1 MAKRKGEHRSDKEQ
15 YAAYKTQGRYLK
27 NKKAKLERH
36 IKNNPDDVQ
45 AQEALKNIKSDT
57 IRKTP
62 NTYKWRSS
70 QMWYAQK
77 IASLGYNGNVAL
89 GGRDE
94 AKLQEEVIGYG
105 ATQILDVPPAK
116 RDGAPKKNKSN
127 KGKAK
132 KA

>member
-1 MAKRKGEHRSDKEQ
+1 MSKRKGEHRSDKEQ

-27 NKKAKLERH
+27 NKKEKLERH
-36 IKNNPDDVQ
+36 VKNNPDDAQ

-70 QMWYAQK
+70 QIWYAQQL
-77 IASLGYNGNVAL
+77 ASLGYNGNAAL

-94 AKLQEEVIGYG
+94 AKLQEEVIGFG
-105 ATQILDVPPAK
+105 ATQILDVPPNK
-116 RDGAPKKNKSN
+116 RDGAPKKS
-127 KGKAK
+127 KGKPK